1 LELYNIL
8 VTSVMKYG
16 NDRLG
21 TGRLDDPRARFP
33 AGAGN
38 FSFRHR
44 VQTDS
49 YSVVTEGSFPG
60 GKVSGAWSYT
70 STRPVCLHGV
80 LLS

>member
-1 LELYNIL
+1 MSRNIN
-8 VTSVMKYG
+8 TSSILGESRDSSVGMATGYG
-16 NDRLG
+16 
-21 TGRLDDPRARFP
+21 LDYRMIGDRFP

-60 GKVSGAWSYT
+60 GKVSGA
-70 STRPVCLHGV
+70 
-80 LLS
+80 